1 MRLVRLTAVVVL
13 VLGFVSGSGAQAA
26 SPASGK
32 LLGTKRVMKWSG
44 GPFVT
49 SEPNYVSADC
59 LAGASDPLCD
69 HFALT
74 VDLAGG
80 TEIEV
85 SVTTAS
91 PNPPE
96 GIQPIDGD
104 DYDLFVYAPNGALVA
119 EAANAKGNETV
130 LFRHDSRFNAK
141 PYEIRVHPWFVMP
154 GSTYKGTA
162 RALTE

>member
-1 MRLVRLTAVVVL
+1 MRLARLSAVAL
-13 VLGFVSGSGAQAA
+13 LFLGIVSGSAAHAA
-26 SPASGK
+26 SPDSGK
-32 LLGTKRVMKWSG
+32 LLGTKRVMTWSG
-44 GPFVT
+44 GPFLT

-74 VDLAGG
+74 VGLAGG
-80 TEIEV
+80 TEIEI

-119 EAANAKGNETV
+119 EAANTKGNETV
-130 LFRHDSRFNAK
+130 LFRHDSRFNGK
-141 PYEIRVHPWFVMP
+141 PYEIRVHPWFVFP

-162 RALTE
+162 KALSE